1 MFDNIG
7 AKIKKLAEIITIGG
21 IIVSVG
27 IGTMNENFRGIV
39 IALLGSLVSWISS
52 FLLYGFGELIEKV
65 TAIEKNTRVV
75 TEIEPD
81 INEQATE
88 SDDNDAE

>member
-21 IIVSVG
+21 IIVSVL
-27 IGTMNENFRGIV
+27 IGTMSGDFRGIV
-39 IALLGSLVSWISS
+39 IALLGSLGSWISS
-52 FLLYGFGELIEKV
+52 FVLYGFGELIEKV

-75 TEIEPD
+75 TEIAPD
-81 INEQATE
+81 INGQATE
-88 SDDNDAE
+88 SDDDAE

>member
-21 IIVSVG
+21 IIVSVVTG
-27 IGTMNENFRGIV
+27 MMIGSTISGSGRGIV
-39 IALLGSLVSWISS
+39 IALLGSLGSWISS

-81 INEQATE
+81 INE
-88 SDDNDAE
+88 